1 MPAVVDISFH
11 LRRMLALG
19 ENHVVGPVPGDNSG
33 ELDNPEFVLRIKIF
47 HLYGGAEILIVPGGS
62 SSWKK
67 RRKCAKRKPNQIG
80 RKLCQIVKQNCIN
93 LVSSEL

>member
-1 MPAVVDISFH
+1 MMPAVVDLSFH

-47 HLYGGAEILIVPGGS
+47 HLNGGAEILIVPGWG

-67 RRKCAKRKPNQIG
+67 EENVPQENQTKWGENCAKLSIQMCR
-80 RKLCQIVKQNCIN
+80 N
-93 LVSSEL
+93 LV